1 MTEYLIKNGF
11 VFDAV
16 SGVKGDKADIAIKDG
31 RIVETS
37 ELSSKA
43 EQIDANG
50 KTVMAGAVEIHAHVA
65 GPKVNEGR
73 NYRPEDKLFG
83 CTPKT
88 ATSRMGG
95 GFSIPTT
102 FKTGYTYAK
111 MGYTTV
117 MEAAMPPLYA
127 RHVHEEIC
135 DTPIIDQGAFPVF
148 GNNWFMLEYLK
159 NNEIENAAAYIAWLL
174 RAAKGYAV
182 KVVNPGGTEAWAW
195 GLNCLSVNDPVPYF
209 DITPAQIVKGLLEAN
224 EYLGLPHS
232 IHVHSN
238 NLGNPG
244 NYTTTLDTLKI
255 AEGYKTHNKFGRE
268 QVMHHTHLQFHSYG
282 GDSWLNFESKAKEM
296 MDYVNAQKNLTI
308 DLGCVTLDETTTMTA
323 DGPFEHHLTE
333 LNHLKWANV
342 DVELETA
349 AGIVPYIYSPN
360 VKVCGIQWA
369 IGLELALFAKDPM
382 RTFITTD
389 HPNAGPFTRYPRIF
403 KWLMSQEARQ
413 ERLDTFKWSQKVI
426 DATNLAEIDR
436 EITLYELSQMTR
448 AGPAK
453 ALGLT
458 EMCGG
463 LKPGMDADVV
473 VYNFN
478 PEAPFTPDQI
488 ETAFTCA
495 DDVFKCGVHVV
506 KNGEVISNGNKRTLW
521 VNAKVRDNPQVMHDV
536 EEKFLKY
543 YSVNQNNYEVS
554 GHHYLPNPYVLE
566 VDATE

>member
-16 SGVKGDKADIAIKDG
+16 SGVKGDKADIGIKDG
-31 RIVETS
+31 KIVETS
-37 ELSSKA
+37 ELSSRA
-43 EQIDANG
+43 EQIDATG

-83 CTPKT
+83 YTPKKPG
-88 ATSRMGG
+88 SRMAG

-127 RHVHEEIC
+127 RHVHEEIR

-232 IHVHSN
+232 IHVHAN

-244 NYTTTLDTLKI
+244 NYTTTLDTLKL
-255 AEGYKTHNKFGRE
+255 AEGYQTHNKFGRE

-282 GDSWLNFESKAKEM
+282 GDSWLNFESKSKEM
-296 MDYVNAQKNLTI
+296 MDYVNGQKGLTI

-369 IGLELALFAKDPM
+369 IGLELALFGKNPM
-382 RTFITTD
+382 QTFITTD
-389 HPNAGPFTRYPRIF
+389 HPNAGPFTRYPRLF
-403 KWLMSQEARQ
+403 KWLMSQDARQ
-413 ERLDTFKWSQKVI
+413 EQLDAFKYSQKVI
-426 DATNLAEIDR
+426 DATYIAELDR

-448 AGPAK
+448 AGPAR

-458 EMCGG
+458 GMCGG
-463 LKPGMDADVV
+463 LKPGMDGDVV
-473 VYNFN
+473 VYNLN
-478 PEAPFTPDQI
+478 PESYTPDQI

-495 DDVFKCGVHVV
+495 ADVFKSGIHVV
-506 KNGEVISNGNKRTLW
+506 KNGEIVSNGNKRTLW
-521 VNAKVRDNPQVMHDV
+521 VDAKVRDNPQVMHDV

-543 YSVNQNNYEVS
+543 YSVNQNNYEVT
-554 GHHYLPNPYVLE
+554 GHHYIPNPYVLE

>member
-16 SGVKGDKADIAIKDG
+16 SGVKGDRADIAIKDG
-31 RIVETS
+31 KIVETS

-83 CTPKT
+83 YTPKT
-88 ATSRMGG
+88 ASSRMAG

-232 IHVHSN
+232 IHVHAN

-244 NYTTTLDTLKI
+244 NYTTTLDTLKL

-296 MDYVNAQKNLTI
+296 MDYVNGQKNLTI

-369 IGLELALFAKDPM
+369 IGLELALYAKDPM

-389 HPNAGPFTRYPRIF
+389 HPNAGPFTRYPRLF

-413 ERLDTFKWSQKVI
+413 EQLDAFKWSQKVI
-426 DATNLAEIDR
+426 DATNLAELDR

-463 LKPGMDADVV
+463 LKPGMDGDVV
-473 VYNFN
+473 IYNLN
-478 PEAPFTPDQI
+478 PESYTPDQI

-495 DDVFKCGVHVV
+495 ADVFKSGVHVV
-506 KNGEVISNGNKRTLW
+506 KNGEIISNGNKRTLW
-521 VNAKVRDNPQVMHDV
+521 VDAKVRDNPQVMHDV